1 MLGPSRGA
9 KAVGRG
15 QGREASR
22 RPRQWLSSAIQ
33 VSSGTLRNAAA
44 SSTVPARAEL
54 ARTAPAGKC
63 GSIRRTSSA
72 VVHAAATA
80 ATAIRP
86 NDPVFSLEKLPV
98 TARETTFQRSPATAP
113 TMAATPTTAP
123 AARSRTRHRGRG
135 WASTP
140 AIMAAAKNPA
150 PPTAESTSQAHG
162 TRCVP
167 APAGSRRNGPAMA
180 SASTPSTPPAATA
193 IPAVA
198 AAGRRSTSRR
208 SSGVSSS
215 QAASAGE
222 SASGPSAWA
231 STSSPAAAPITS
243 AAPATAWA
251 VSAPPAPPS
260 RPNGC
265 ASRSHSKIT
274 ASTTAK
280 PVEYQSYQGRRR
292 RLRMNDLIATTRGG
306 PAAAADAITG
316 PSRA

>member
-1 MLGPSRGA
+1 LF
-9 KAVGRG
+9 
-15 QGREASR
+15 
-22 RPRQWLSSAIQ
+22 SAIQ

-44 SSTVPARAEL
+44 SSTVPARAEP
-54 ARTAPAGKC
+54 ARTTPAGKC
-63 GSIRRTSSA
+63 GSIRRTGSA
-72 VVHAAATA
+72 AVPAAATA
-80 ATAIRP
+80 TTAIRP
-86 NDPVFSLEKLPV
+86 NDPVFSLAKLSV
-98 TARETTFQRSPATAP
+98 IARETTCQRSPATAP
-113 TMAATPTTAP
+113 TVAATPTTAP
-123 AARSRTRHRGRG
+123 AARSRTRHRGQG

-140 AIMAAAKNPA
+140 ASMAAAKNPA
-150 PPTAESTSQAHG
+150 PPTAENSSQAQG

-167 APAGSRRNGPAMA
+167 APFGSRRNGPAMA

-222 SASGPSAWA
+222 SASGPRAWA
-231 STSSPAAAPITS
+231 STSSPAAAPMTS

-251 VSAPPAPPS
+251 GAAPPAPPVPPGPFS

-274 ASTTAK
+274 PSTTAK

-292 RLRMNDLIATTRGG
+292 RLRMNDLIAATRGG
-306 PAAAADAITG
+306 PAAVAAAITG
-316 PSRA
+316 PARVASSARRRSA

>member
-1 MLGPSRGA
+1 M
-9 KAVGRG
+9 
-15 QGREASR
+15 
-22 RPRQWLSSAIQ
+22 I
-33 VSSGTLRNAAA
+33 
-44 SSTVPARAEL
+44 
-54 ARTAPAGKC
+54 
-63 GSIRRTSSA
+63 
-72 VVHAAATA
+72 
-80 ATAIRP
+80 
-86 NDPVFSLEKLPV
+86 
-98 TARETTFQRSPATAP
+98 ARETTFQRSPATAP
-113 TMAATPTTAP
+113 TVAATPTTAP
-123 AARSRTRHRGRG
+123 AARSRTRHRGQG

-140 AIMAAAKNPA
+140 ASMAAAKNPA

-162 TRCVP
+162 TRCAPVP
-167 APAGSRRNGPAMA
+167 VGSRRNGPAMA

-243 AAPATAWA
+243 AAPATAW
-251 VSAPPAPPS
+251 VGSVPPTPPVPPS

-292 RLRMNDLIATTRGG
+292 RLRMNDLIAVTRGG
-306 PAAAADAITG
+306 PAATADAITG

>member
-1 MLGPSRGA
+1 
-9 KAVGRG
+9 
-15 QGREASR
+15 
-22 RPRQWLSSAIQ
+22 
-33 VSSGTLRNAAA
+33 
-44 SSTVPARAEL
+44 
-54 ARTAPAGKC
+54 
-63 GSIRRTSSA
+63 
-72 VVHAAATA
+72 
-80 ATAIRP
+80 
-86 NDPVFSLEKLPV
+86 
-98 TARETTFQRSPATAP
+98 
-113 TMAATPTTAP
+113 
-123 AARSRTRHRGRG
+123 
-135 WASTP
+135 
-140 AIMAAAKNPA
+140 MAAAKNPA
-150 PPTAESTSQAHG
+150 PPTAESSSQAQG
-162 TRCVP
+162 TRCAP
-167 APAGSRRNGPAMA
+167 APFGSRRNGPAMA

-231 STSSPAAAPITS
+231 STSSPAAAPMTS

-251 VSAPPAPPS
+251 GAAPPTPPS

-292 RLRMNDLIATTRGG
+292 RLRMNDLIVATRGG
-306 PAAAADAITG
+306 PAATADAITG